1 MSTSHGSDLEK
12 SYSPSAPDAELGG
25 PVLRSDSEVEKD
37 AGNIRLVVEDAA
49 AAGLKVAKD
58 GKTVLVPQ
66 PSDDPRDPLNWSE
79 SKKFSILLVV
89 AFAAFIGDFQSGA
102 GIPLLEAQGEEW
114 GMTPNEVNKA
124 GNLNV
129 LFLGIGGLVWIP
141 PLYFW
146 GRLPVLFWTQL
157 LGTLMVL
164 GSVLVTSFDQYY
176 VLRPLTSLFL
186 TAGQTIG
193 LTFVKDMFFFHQHA
207 RKIGLWVG
215 IFLSAPYAGPFFG
228 GWMVDGLGGEWR
240 PVLWLV
246 FACSATVL
254 TLVVALVDETWYDRS
269 LKVQPE
275 RRGGVVGRILDLS
288 GVTAFRERALKPNAL
303 PSIMRLVEVFAKPVC
318 WLIFVIYALSF
329 MWAVGINVTSSI
341 IFGLPKAIGGY
352 GFSLTT
358 ISYLYFTPLVAL
370 FIGEVFGHFANDW
383 IAARYVRRHNGLFRP
398 EARLPIY
405 FIAVAVMIPGLII
418 VGQALEHHL
427 NVGLIVV
434 GWGLYVV
441 GVMVAS
447 VAITA
452 YALDYLP
459 SASGEVSALVNLART
474 MSGFSV
480 GYFQL
485 HWGET
490 AGFDVSFGIQAGI
503 VGGAALLVGVLIVF
517 GERLRKLGGPLHFA
531 AHQ

>member
-1 MSTSHGSDLEK
+1 MSSRDGSDLEK
-12 SYSPSAPDAELGG
+12 TYSATAPDAELGG
-25 PVLRSDSEVEKD
+25 PVLRSDSEVEKEG
-37 AGNIRLVVEDAA
+37 GNLLLQVEDAA

-58 GKTVLVPQ
+58 GKTILVPQ

-79 SKKFSILLVV
+79 FKKGAILLVV
-89 AFAAFIGDFQSGA
+89 ALAAFIGDFQSGA
-102 GIPLLEAQGEEW
+102 GIPLLASQGEEW
-114 GMTPNEVNKA
+114 GLTPNKVNEA

-129 LFLGIGGLVWIP
+129 LLLGIGGLVWIP

-164 GSVLVTSFDQYY
+164 GSVLVTSFNQYY

-193 LTFVKDMFFFHQHA
+193 LTFVKDMFYFHEHA
-207 RKIGLWVG
+207 RKIGLWVCV
-215 IFLSAPYAGPFFG
+215 FLTAPYTGPLLG
-228 GWMVDGLGGEWR
+228 GFIVDGLGGEWR

-246 FACSATVL
+246 FACS
-254 TLVVALVDETWYDRS
+254 TLVLLLVVVFADETWYDRS
-269 LKVQPE
+269 LPVQPE
-275 RRGGVVGRILDLS
+275 RPSGAWGRVLNLT
-288 GVTAFRERALKPNAL
+288 GVTAYRERKLKPNAL
-303 PSIMRLVEVFAKPVC
+303 PSVMRLAEVFAKPVC
-318 WLIFVIYALSF
+318 WVIFVIYALSF

-341 IFGLPKAIGGY
+341 IFGLPEAAGGY
-352 GFSLTT
+352 AFSLKT
-358 ISYLYFTPLVAL
+358 ISFLYFTPLVAL
-370 FIGEVFGHFANDW
+370 VIGEVFGHWANDF
-383 IAARYVRRHNGLFRP
+383 IAARYVRRHAGLFRP
-398 EARLPIY
+398 ECRLPIY
-405 FIAVAVMIPGLII
+405 YLAAALMIPGLIV

-427 NVGLIVV
+427 TVGAIVV
-434 GWGLYVV
+434 GWGMYVV
-441 GVMVAS
+441 GVMIAS
-447 VAITA
+447 VAITS

-485 HWGET
+485 NWGET
-490 AGFDVSFGIQAGI
+490 AGFDVSFGIQAAI
-503 VGGAALLVGVLIVF
+503 VGGATILVTVLIFF